1 MRTGDSPPPDDA
13 AFEPGDVP
21 FALAQITRL
30 HEGVK
35 AEFDLIVGRMNWLM
49 IAESFIFSA
58 FATAVANF
66 RPEHLLARELAYL
79 VYVLPF
85 VGMLLAVCVY
95 VSILAAHRALDSLKT
110 QRDRMLRR
118 LPRGL
123 WIDLISSRT
132 PVQWWG
138 NLPTHVLPP
147 VLFLIWVGAL
157 AFRFW

>member
-1 MRTGDSPPPDDA
+1 MSTTDSPPDDA
-13 AFEPGDVP
+13 SAPDDIP
-21 FALAQITRL
+21 HALAQITRL

-35 AEFDLIVGRMNWLM
+35 AEFDLGAGRMSWLM

-58 FATAVANF
+58 FATAVANY
-66 RPEHLLARELAYL
+66 RPDHQMARELAYL
-79 VYVLPF
+79 ISVLPF

-95 VSILAAHRALDSLKT
+95 VAILAAHRALDNLKT
-110 QRDRMLRR
+110 QRDRMMKR

-132 PVQWWG
+132 SVQWWG

-157 AFRFW
+157 AFWFW